1 MAESAPRGEIRK
13 VLSGLRRTLWGV
25 ACFSVVINLLLL
37 APSIYMLQ
45 VYDRVL
51 PSRNETTL
59 WMLTG
64 LILGLYALSSL
75 LDHLRSLVFAR
86 LAHQVDDTLGKRA
99 FDASLQR
106 NLQQPH
112 AHVTQP
118 LADLAQLRQFLG
130 SPSVFAFFDAPW
142 FPFYLA
148 VIFLFDTWLGTFALV
163 GTLVLVLLAAAN
175 EWVATAGQRDAGRSS
190 VKAMQSAADAFRN
203 AEVVQAM
210 GMQEALYR
218 RWHRLHQEAAGLL
231 LRAAERGQVVAS
243 ITRFFKLALQSLV
256 LGVGALLV
264 LQGDLTG
271 GMMIAAS
278 ILMGRTLAPVEQL
291 IAVRRQWSQVR
302 DAYRRLSTLLDQHP
316 ASEPRLQLPAP
327 VGRLEVENLSIAPP
341 GKAQPVVRETSFTLE
356 PGDVLAIVGASGSG
370 KSSLARALVG
380 VWAPAAGTVRLDG
393 AELSHW
399 PALQRGAAIGYM
411 PQDVELF
418 EGTVAENIAR
428 FQDAPSEAIV
438 AAAQQ
443 AGVHE
448 LILRLPEGYD
458 TRLGDRGAGL
468 SGGQKQRIA
477 LARALFGA
485 PRLVV
490 LDEPN
495 SNLDEVGEQGLVKC
509 IRGLR
514 ERRCTTVLVTHR
526 PSALA
531 EAGKLLVMQEGKLQ
545 MFGPK
550 EQLLAR
556 LAQARRPAPAAGGG
570 VAANVAAEARDA

>member
-1 MAESAPRGEIRK
+1 MAESTPRGEIRT
-13 VLSGLRRTLWGV
+13 VLEGLRRTLWGV

-59 WMLTG
+59 WMLTA

-75 LDHLRSLVFAR
+75 LDHLRSLVVAR
-86 LAHQVDDTLGKRA
+86 LAHQVDDALGSRA

-142 FPFYLA
+142 FPFYLV
-148 VIFLFDTWLGTFALV
+148 VIFLFNTWLGAFALV
-163 GTLVLVLLAAAN
+163 GTLILILLAAVN
-175 EWVATAGQRDAGRSS
+175 EWVASAGQRDAGRSS
-190 VKAMQSAADAFRN
+190 IKAMQAAADAFRN

-218 RWHRLHQEAAGLL
+218 RWRKVHQEAAGLL
-231 LRAAERGQVVAS
+231 LRAAERGQVVAAF
-243 ITRFFKLALQSLV
+243 TRFFKLALQSLV

-264 LQGDLTG
+264 LQGELTG

-291 IAVRRQWSQVR
+291 ITVRRQWSQVR
-302 DAYRRLSTLLDQHP
+302 DAYGRLSTLLAQHP
-316 ASEPRLQLPAP
+316 ATPARLQLPAP
-327 VGRLEVENLSIAPP
+327 VGRVEVEGLSLAPP
-341 GKAQPVVRETSFTLE
+341 GKTQAVVRETSFVLE
-356 PGDVLAIVGASGSG
+356 PGDVLAVVGASGSG

-380 VWAPAAGTVRLDG
+380 VWAPMAGTVRLDG
-393 AELSHW
+393 AELAHW
-399 PALQRGAAIGYM
+399 PTGQRGAAVGYM

-428 FQDAPSEAIV
+428 FQDAPPDAIV
-438 AAAQQ
+438 AAAQA

-448 LILRLPEGYD
+448 LILRLPEGYA

-477 LARALFGA
+477 LARAMFGA

-495 SNLDEVGEQGLVKC
+495 SNLDEIGEQGLVRC

-531 EAGKLLVMQEGKLQ
+531 EANKLLVMQEGKLQ

-550 EQLLAR
+550 DQLLAR
-556 LAQARRPAPAAGGG
+556 LAQARRPATGAGAAPAK
-570 VAANVAAEARDA
+570 VTAESGDA

>member
-1 MAESAPRGEIRK
+1 MAESTPRGEIRK
-13 VLSGLRRTLWGV
+13 VLEGLRRTLWGV

-37 APSIYMLQ
+37 TPSIYMLQ

-51 PSRNETTL
+51 PSHNETTL
-59 WMLTG
+59 WMLTA

-75 LDHLRSLVFAR
+75 LDHLRSLVAVR
-86 LAHQVDDTLGKRA
+86 LAHQVDDTLGQRA

-142 FPFYLA
+142 FPFYLV

-163 GTLVLVLLAAAN
+163 GTLILVLLAAVN
-175 EWVATAGQRDAGRSS
+175 EWVASAGQRDAGRSS

-218 RWHRLHQEAAGLL
+218 RWRKVHQEAAGLL
-231 LRAAERGQVVAS
+231 LRAAERGQAVAAV
-243 ITRFFKLALQSLV
+243 TRFFKLALQSMV

-264 LQGDLTG
+264 LQGELTG

-291 IAVRRQWSQVR
+291 ITVRRQWSQVR

-316 ASEPRLQLPAP
+316 ATPQRLQLPAP
-327 VGRLEVENLSIAPP
+327 VGRVEVDALSLAPP
-341 GKAQPVVRETSFTLE
+341 GRTQLVVRETSFTLE
-356 PGDVLAIVGASGSG
+356 PGDVLAVVGASGSG

-380 VWAPAAGTVRLDG
+380 VWAPTAGTVRLDG

-399 PALQRGAAIGYM
+399 PAQQRGDAVGYM

-428 FQDAPSEAIV
+428 FHDAPSEAIV
-438 AAAQQ
+438 AAAQE

-477 LARALFGA
+477 LARAMFGS

-495 SNLDEVGEQGLVKC
+495 SSLDEVGEQGLVRC
-509 IRGLR
+509 IRRLR

-531 EAGKLLVMQEGKLQ
+531 EANKLLVMQDGKLQ

-550 EQLLAR
+550 DQLLAR
-556 LAQARRPAPAAGGG
+556 LAQARRPAPAAATPAR
-570 VAANVAAEARDA
+570 VTAESGDA